1 MRLIDADKL
10 KQELIELRTMAEYK
24 EGVNSYAY
32 AALKYAVVCVINAP
46 TIEAE
51 PVRHGDWLYN
61 DIYLPNCAECSECGW
76 RSSVRGDEIPSYHYC
91 PNCGAKMD
99 GGD

>member
-10 KQELIELRTMAEYK
+10 KPDMKVFL
-24 EGVNSYAY
+24 SAY
-32 AALKYAVVCVINAP
+32 AEELTECYSQRRIDNAL
-46 TIEAE
+46 TIDAE
-51 PVRHGDWLYN
+51 PVRCGKWLYN

-76 RSSVRGDEIPSYHYC
+76 KSSVSGDEIPSYHYC

-99 GGD
+99 GGENNA

>member
-10 KQELIELRTMAEYK
+10 KQADFQDFSSTDVM
-24 EGVNSYAY
+24 YA
-32 AALKYAVVCVINAP
+32 IDSAP

-51 PVRHGDWLYN
+51 PVKHGKWIDEGN
-61 DIYLPNCAECSECGW
+61 DYWHCSECNHDW
-76 RSSVRGDEIPSYHYC
+76 YFDEYIPIADFDMNYC

-99 GGD
+99 KEESK